1 MRAPRRPFATVMASV
16 MAVVMAGAV
25 LGACDLAPDWFGGT
39 EAPPLPGQRL
49 SVLALEGTVEPDPRI
64 ADLDVRLPRPYVN
77 ESWPQ
82 SGGYPDHAMH
92 HLAGGDRLEPFW
104 RADIGEGSGDDGRI
118 LTTPVVAGG
127 RIFAIDAVAEI
138 SAFDADS
145 GVLLWSIDPRLEDGE
160 EDGFGGGL
168 ALAHGLLFASTGF
181 GHVLALDP
189 SNGAVIW
196 RRDIGIP
203 MRAAPVVA
211 GERVFAVTYDNQL
224 WVLAAADGAVQWSHA
239 GISETAGLLGA
250 AVPAVDGGI
259 VIAPYSSGELLAFRV
274 ENGRTVWTDS
284 LGAQRP
290 GTGSLAA
297 LNDINGSP
305 VIDRGIAY
313 AISHGG
319 RLVAIDVRTG
329 SRVWEQ
335 DIAGLNTPWVA
346 GEFIFVVTVDGDV
359 VCLAR
364 LNGRV
369 RWVHSLPR
377 FEDEEE
383 REDPVF
389 WSGPLL
395 LSDRLIVLG
404 SNGDAL
410 AISPYSGRL
419 LGRLEMP
426 YGVRVSPIAA
436 NGTLYVLTDDGDLIA
451 LR

>member
-1 MRAPRRPFATVMASV
+1 MRPPFRFL
-16 MAVVMAGAV
+16 AVVLAGAA
-25 LGACDLAPDWFGGT
+25 LGACDLADEWFGGT

-49 SVLALEGTVEPDPRI
+49 SVLALQSTVEPDPRI
-64 ADLDVRLPRPYVN
+64 ADLDVRLPKPYVN

-82 SGGYPDHAMH
+82 AGGYPDHAMH
-92 HLAGGDRLEPFW
+92 HLAGGERLAPFW
-104 RADIGEGSGDDGRI
+104 RTGIGEGSGDDGRI
-118 LTTPVVAGG
+118 LSTPVVAGG
-127 RIFAIDAVAEI
+127 RVFTIDAVAEI
-138 SAFDADS
+138 SAFDAAS
-145 GVLLWSIDPRLEDGE
+145 GDRLWRLDARLEDGE

-168 ALAHGLLFASTGF
+168 ALAHGRLFASTGF
-181 GHVLALDP
+181 GHVIALDP
-189 SNGAVIW
+189 ANGAEIW
-196 RRDIGIP
+196 REDIGIP
-203 MRAAPVVA
+203 MRAAPVVV
-211 GERVFAVTYDNQL
+211 GERLFAVTYDNQL
-224 WVLAAADGAVQWSHA
+224 WVLSAIDGEVQWSHS

-250 AVPAVDGGI
+250 AVPAVDGDI
-259 VIAPYSSGELLAFRV
+259 VIAPYSSGELLALRV

-305 VIDRGIAY
+305 VIDRGVAY

-364 LNGRV
+364 RNGRV

-377 FEDEEE
+377 FEDAQE
-383 REDPVF
+383 RDEPVF
-389 WSGPLL
+389 WNGPLL

-419 LGRLEMP
+419 LGKLELP
-426 YGVRVSPIAA
+426 HGVRVAPIAA
-436 NGTLYVLTDDGDLIA
+436 NGTVYILTDDGDLIA

>member
-1 MRAPRRPFATVMASV
+1 MMRAPFRLF
-16 MAVVMAGAV
+16 AVVLMGAA
-25 LGACDLAPDWFGGT
+25 LGACDLVPDWFGAN

-49 SVLALEGTVEPDPRI
+49 SILALESTIEPDPRI

-92 HLAGGDRLEPFW
+92 HLAGGDRLAPFW
-104 RADIGEGSGDDGRI
+104 RTSIGEGSGDDGRI
-118 LTTPVVAGG
+118 LNTPVVADG
-127 RIFAIDAVAEI
+127 RIFAIDSEAEV
-138 SAFDADS
+138 SAFDVNTGDR
-145 GVLLWSIDPRLEDGE
+145 LWRIDPRIEDGE

-168 ALAHGLLFASTGF
+168 ALAHGLLFVSTGF

-189 SNGAVIW
+189 ANGAIIW
-196 RRDIGIP
+196 RQEIGIP

-211 GERVFAVTYDNQL
+211 GQRVFAVTYDNQL
-224 WVLAAADGAVQWSHA
+224 WVLAASDGAFQWNHA

-250 AVPAVDGGI
+250 AAPAVDGDI
-259 VIAPYSSGELLAFRV
+259 VIAPYSSGELLALRV
-274 ENGRTVWTDS
+274 ENGRTVWSDS
-284 LGAQRP
+284 LGAQRL

-305 VIDRGIAY
+305 VIDRGVAY

-329 SRVWEQ
+329 SRIWEQ
-335 DIAGLNTPWVA
+335 DIAGLNTPWIA
-346 GEFIFVVTVDGDV
+346 GEFLFVVTVDGDV
-359 VCLAR
+359 VCLSR
-364 LNGRV
+364 RNGRV

-377 FEDEEE
+377 FEDEESRDE
-383 REDPVF
+383 PVF
-389 WSGPLL
+389 WNGPLL

-419 LGRLEMP
+419 LGRLKMP

-436 NGTLYVLTDDGDLIA
+436 NGTLFVLTDDGDLIA

>member
-1 MRAPRRPFATVMASV
+1 MRPPFRIL
-16 MAVVMAGAV
+16 AVLIAGAF

-49 SVLALEGTVEPDPRI
+49 SVLALEGTIEPDPRI

-92 HLAGGDRLEPFW
+92 HLAGGDRLVPLW
-104 RADIGEGSGDDGRI
+104 RSNVGEGSGDDGRI
-118 LTTPVVAGG
+118 LTTPVIAGG
-127 RIFAIDAVAEI
+127 RVFAIDAIAEI
-138 SAFDADS
+138 SAFDANS
-145 GVLLWSIDPRLEDGE
+145 GKLLWSIDSRIEDDE

-168 ALAHGLLFASTGF
+168 AYARGLLFATTGF

-189 SNGAVIW
+189 SSGAQVW
-196 RRDIGIP
+196 RQDIGIP

-211 GERVFAVTYDNQL
+211 GGRMFVVTYDNQL
-224 WVLAAADGAVQWSHA
+224 WALSVKDGAVQWSNA
-239 GISETAGLLGA
+239 GIAETAGLLGA
-250 AVPAVDGGI
+250 ASPAVDSDI
-259 VIAPYSSGELLAFRV
+259 VIAPYSSGELIALRV
-274 ENGRTVWTDS
+274 ENGRTVWADS
-284 LGAQRP
+284 FGAQRP

-305 VIDRGIAY
+305 VIDRGVVF

-319 RLVAIDVRTG
+319 RMVAIDVRTG

-346 GEFIFVVTVDGDV
+346 GEYIFVVTVDGDV

-364 LNGRV
+364 RNGRV
-369 RWVHSLPR
+369 KWVHSLPR
-377 FEDEEE
+377 FEDPDSRDE
-383 REDPVF
+383 PVF
-389 WSGPLL
+389 WNGPLL

-419 LGRLEMP
+419 MGQLKMP
-426 YGVRVSPIAA
+426 HGVRVAPVAA
-436 NGTLYVLTDDGDLIA
+436 NGTLYVLTDEGDLVA

>member
-1 MRAPRRPFATVMASV
+1 MRPPFRIL
-16 MAVVMAGAV
+16 AVLIAGAF

-49 SVLALEGTVEPDPRI
+49 SVLALEGTIEPDPRI

-92 HLAGGDRLEPFW
+92 HLAGGDRLVPLW
-104 RADIGEGSGDDGRI
+104 RSNVGEGSGDDGRI
-118 LTTPVVAGG
+118 LTTPVIAGG
-127 RIFAIDAVAEI
+127 RVFAIDAIAEI
-138 SAFDADS
+138 SAFDANS
-145 GVLLWSIDPRLEDGE
+145 GKLLWSIDSRIEDDE

-168 ALAHGLLFASTGF
+168 AYARGLLFATTGF

-189 SNGAVIW
+189 SSCAQVW
-196 RRDIGIP
+196 RQDIGIP

-211 GERVFAVTYDNQL
+211 GGRMFVVTYDNQL
-224 WVLAAADGAVQWSHA
+224 WALSVKDGAVQWSNA
-239 GISETAGLLGA
+239 GIAETAGLLGA
-250 AVPAVDGGI
+250 ASPAVDSDI
-259 VIAPYSSGELLAFRV
+259 VIAPYSSGELIALRV
-274 ENGRTVWTDS
+274 ENGRTVWADS
-284 LGAQRP
+284 FGAQRP

-305 VIDRGIAY
+305 VIDRGVVF

-319 RLVAIDVRTG
+319 RMVAIDVRTG

-346 GEFIFVVTVDGDV
+346 GEYIFVVTVDGDV

-364 LNGRV
+364 RNGRV
-369 RWVHSLPR
+369 KWVHSLPR
-377 FEDEEE
+377 FEDPDSRDE
-383 REDPVF
+383 PVF
-389 WSGPLL
+389 WNGPLL

-419 LGRLEMP
+419 MGQLKMP
-426 YGVRVSPIAA
+426 HGVRVAPVAA
-436 NGTLYVLTDDGDLIA
+436 NGTLYVLTDEGDLVA

>member
-1 MRAPRRPFATVMASV
+1 MALRTDMMRTPFRVLALLMT
-16 MAVVMAGAV
+16 GAM
-25 LGACDLAPDWFGGT
+25 LAACDLAPDWFGGT

-49 SVLALEGTVEPDPRI
+49 SVLALEGAIEPDPRI

-92 HLAGGDRLEPFW
+92 HLAGGDNLALLW
-104 RADIGEGSGDDGRI
+104 RSDIGEGSGDDGRI

-127 RIFAIDAVAEI
+127 RVFAIDAVAEI
-138 SAFDADS
+138 TAFDANT
-145 GVLLWSIDPRLEDGE
+145 GNLLWRIDPRLEDDE

-168 ALAHGLLFASTGF
+168 AYAGGLLFATTGF

-189 SNGAVIW
+189 TTGAQVW
-196 RRDIGIP
+196 RQDIGIP
-203 MRAAPVVA
+203 MRAAPVVV
-211 GERVFAVTYDNQL
+211 GGRMFVVTYDNQL
-224 WVLAAADGAVQWSHA
+224 WALSAEDGAVQWSNA

-250 AVPAVDGGI
+250 ASPAVDNDI
-259 VIAPYSSGELLAFRV
+259 VIAPYSSGELIALRV
-274 ENGRTVWTDS
+274 ENGRTVWADS
-284 LGAQRP
+284 LGAQRL

-305 VIDRGIAY
+305 VIDRGVVY

-335 DIAGLNTPWVA
+335 DIAGLNTPWIA
-346 GEFIFVVTVDGDV
+346 GEYLFVVTVDGDV
-359 VCLAR
+359 VCLSR
-364 LNGRV
+364 RNGRV
-369 RWVHSLPR
+369 KWVHSLPR
-377 FEDEEE
+377 FEDPGS

-389 WSGPLL
+389 WNGPLL

-410 AISPYSGRL
+410 AISPYTGRL
-419 LGRLEMP
+419 MGRLEMP
-426 YGVRVSPIAA
+426 HGVRVAPVAA
-436 NGTLYVLTDDGDLIA
+436 NGTLFILTDDGNLVA

>member
-1 MRAPRRPFATVMASV
+1 MRPPFRIL
-16 MAVVMAGAV
+16 AVLIAGAF

-49 SVLALEGTVEPDPRI
+49 SVLALEGTIEPDPRI

-92 HLAGGDRLEPFW
+92 HLAGGDRLVPLW
-104 RADIGEGSGDDGRI
+104 RSNVGEGSGDDGRI
-118 LTTPVVAGG
+118 LTTPVIAGG
-127 RIFAIDAVAEI
+127 RVFAIDAIAEI
-138 SAFDADS
+138 SAFDANS
-145 GVLLWSIDPRLEDGE
+145 GKLLWSIDSRIEDDE

-168 ALAHGLLFASTGF
+168 AYARGLLFATTGF

-189 SNGAVIW
+189 SSGAQVW
-196 RRDIGIP
+196 RQDIGIP

-211 GERVFAVTYDNQL
+211 GGRMFVVTYDNQL
-224 WVLAAADGAVQWSHA
+224 WALSVKDGAVQWSNA
-239 GISETAGLLGA
+239 GIAETAGLLGA
-250 AVPAVDGGI
+250 ASPAVDSDI
-259 VIAPYSSGELLAFRV
+259 VIAPYSSGELIALRV
-274 ENGRTVWTDS
+274 ENGRTVWADS
-284 LGAQRP
+284 FGTQRS

-305 VIDRGIAY
+305 VIDRGVVF

-319 RLVAIDVRTG
+319 RMVAIDVRTG

-346 GEFIFVVTVDGDV
+346 GEYIFVVTVDGDV

-364 LNGRV
+364 RNGRV
-369 RWVHSLPR
+369 KWVHSLPR
-377 FEDEEE
+377 FEDPDSRDE
-383 REDPVF
+383 PVF
-389 WSGPLL
+389 WNGPLL

-419 LGRLEMP
+419 MGQLKMP
-426 YGVRVSPIAA
+426 HGVRVAPVAA
-436 NGTLYVLTDDGDLIA
+436 NGTLYVLTDEGDLVA

>member
-1 MRAPRRPFATVMASV
+1 MMRTPFRVL
-16 MAVVMAGAV
+16 AV
-25 LGACDLAPDWFGGT
+25 LMTGALLAACDLAPDWFGAN
-39 EAPPLPGQRL
+39 EAPPLPGQRI
-49 SVLALEGTVEPDPRI
+49 SVLALEGAIEPDPRI

-92 HLAGGDRLEPFW
+92 HLAGGDALAPFW
-104 RADIGEGSGDDGRI
+104 RSDIGEGSGDDGRI

-127 RIFAIDAVAEI
+127 RVFAIDAIAEI
-138 SAFDADS
+138 TAFDANTGD
-145 GVLLWSIDPRLEDGE
+145 LLWRIDPRLEDDE

-168 ALAHGLLFASTGF
+168 AYARGLLFATTGF

-189 SNGAVIW
+189 SNGAQVW
-196 RRDIGIP
+196 RQDIGIP
-203 MRAAPVVA
+203 MRAAPVVV
-211 GERVFAVTYDNQL
+211 GGRMFVVTYDNQL
-224 WVLAAADGAVQWSHA
+224 WALSAEDGAVQWSNA

-250 AVPAVDGGI
+250 ASPAVDGDI
-259 VIAPYSSGELLAFRV
+259 VIAPYSSGELIALRV
-274 ENGRTVWTDS
+274 ENGRTVWADS
-284 LGAQRP
+284 LGAQRL

-305 VIDRGIAY
+305 VIDRGVVY

-335 DIAGLNTPWVA
+335 DIAGLNTPWIA
-346 GEFIFVVTVDGDV
+346 GEYLFVVTVDGDV
-359 VCLAR
+359 VCLSR
-364 LNGRV
+364 RNGRV
-369 RWVHSLPR
+369 KWVHSLPR
-377 FEDEEE
+377 FEDPDS
-383 REDPVF
+383 RDDPVF
-389 WSGPLL
+389 WNGPLL

-410 AISPYSGRL
+410 AISPYTGRL
-419 LGRLEMP
+419 MGRLEMP
-426 YGVRVSPIAA
+426 HGVRVAPVAA
-436 NGTLYVLTDDGDLIA
+436 NGTLFILTDDGDLVA

>member
-1 MRAPRRPFATVMASV
+1 MRAPLRLFAIVL
-16 MAVVMAGAV
+16 AGAV
-25 LGACDLAPDWFGGT
+25 LGACGIADQWLGAN

-49 SVLALEGTVEPDPRI
+49 SVLALESAIEPDPRI

-92 HLAGGDRLEPFW
+92 HLAGGDNLVPLW
-104 RADIGEGSGDDGRI
+104 RASIGQGSDDDGRI

-127 RIFAIDAVAEI
+127 RIFTIDSKAEI
-138 SAFDADS
+138 SAFDAATGDQ
-145 GVLLWSIDPRLEDGE
+145 LWRIDPRVEDGE
-160 EDGFGGGL
+160 KDGFGGGL
-168 ALAHGLLFASTGF
+168 ALAHGRLFASTGF

-189 SNGAVIW
+189 EDGAIHW
-196 RRDIGIP
+196 RQDIGVP

-224 WVLAAADGAVQWSHA
+224 WVLAADDGAVQWSHA
-239 GISETAGLLGA
+239 GIAETAGLLGA
-250 AVPAVDGGI
+250 AAPAVDGDI
-259 VIAPYSSGELLAFRV
+259 VIAPYSSGELLALRV

-284 LGAQRP
+284 LGAQRA

-305 VIDRGIAY
+305 VIDRGVAY

-319 RLVAIDVRTG
+319 HFVAIDVRTG
-329 SRVWEQ
+329 SRIWEQ

-359 VCLAR
+359 VCLSR
-364 LNGRV
+364 RNGRV

-377 FEDEEE
+377 FEDAES
-383 REDPVF
+383 RDDPVF

-410 AISPYSGRL
+410 AISPYTGRL
-419 LGRLEMP
+419 LGRLTMP
-426 YGVRVSPIAA
+426 HGVRVAPIAA
-436 NGTLYVLTDDGDLIA
+436 NGTLFVLTDDGDLIA

>member
-1 MRAPRRPFATVMASV
+1 MRPPFRIL
-16 MAVVMAGAV
+16 AVLIAGAF

-49 SVLALEGTVEPDPRI
+49 SVLALEGTIEPDPRI

-92 HLAGGDRLEPFW
+92 HLAGGDRLAPLW
-104 RADIGEGSGDDGRI
+104 RSNVGEGSGDDGRI
-118 LTTPVVAGG
+118 LTTPVIAGG
-127 RIFAIDAVAEI
+127 RVFAIDAIAEI
-138 SAFDADS
+138 SAFDANS
-145 GVLLWSIDPRLEDGE
+145 GKLLWSIDSRIEDDE

-168 ALAHGLLFASTGF
+168 AYARGLLFATTGF

-189 SNGAVIW
+189 SSGAQVW
-196 RRDIGIP
+196 RQDIGIP

-211 GERVFAVTYDNQL
+211 GGRMFVVTYDNQL
-224 WVLAAADGAVQWSHA
+224 WALSVKDGAVQWSNA
-239 GISETAGLLGA
+239 GIAETAGLLGA
-250 AVPAVDGGI
+250 ASPAVDSDI
-259 VIAPYSSGELLAFRV
+259 VIAPYSSGELIALRV
-274 ENGRTVWTDS
+274 ENGRTVWADS
-284 LGAQRP
+284 FGAQRP

-305 VIDRGIAY
+305 VIDRGVVF

-319 RLVAIDVRTG
+319 RMVAIDVRTG

-346 GEFIFVVTVDGDV
+346 GEYIFVVTVDGDV

-364 LNGRV
+364 RNGRV
-369 RWVHSLPR
+369 KWVHSLPR
-377 FEDEEE
+377 FEDPDSRDE
-383 REDPVF
+383 PVF
-389 WSGPLL
+389 WNGPLL

-419 LGRLEMP
+419 MGQLKMP
-426 YGVRVSPIAA
+426 HGVRVAPVAA
-436 NGTLYVLTDDGDLIA
+436 NGTLYVLTDEGDLVA

>member
-1 MRAPRRPFATVMASV
+1 MLL
-16 MAVVMAGAV
+16 AGAL
-25 LGACDLAPDWFGGT
+25 LGACDVLPDYFGDN
-39 EAPPLPGQRL
+39 EAPPLPGQRI
-49 SVLALEGTVEPDPRI
+49 SVLALEGAIEPDPRI

-77 ESWPQ
+77 ASWPQ

-92 HLAGGDRLEPFW
+92 HLAGGDRLAQVW
-104 RADIGEGSGDDGRI
+104 RVGIGEGSGDDGRI
-118 LTTPVVAGG
+118 LTTPVIAGG
-127 RIFAIDAVAEI
+127 RVFTIDAIAEI
-138 SAFDADS
+138 SAFDADN
-145 GVLLWSIDPRLEDGE
+145 GDRLWSLDPRLEGGE

-168 ALAHGLLFASTGF
+168 AYAGGHLFVTTGF

-189 SNGAVIW
+189 GNGAELW

-203 MRAAPVVA
+203 MRAAPVVV
-211 GERVFAVTYDNQL
+211 GGRVFVVTYDNQL
-224 WVLAAADGAVQWSHA
+224 WALSAADGAVQWSNA
-239 GISETAGLLGA
+239 GITETAGLLGA
-250 AVPAVDGGI
+250 AAPAVDNDI
-259 VIAPYSSGELLAFRV
+259 VIAPYSSGELIALRV

-284 LGAQRP
+284 LGTQRP

-305 VIDRGIAY
+305 VIDRGVVY

-319 RLVAIDVRTG
+319 RLVAIDLRTG
-329 SRVWEQ
+329 SRIWEQ
-335 DIAGLNTPWVA
+335 DIAGLNTPWIA
-346 GEFIFVVTVDGDV
+346 GDYLFVVTVDGDV

-364 LNGRV
+364 RNGRV

-377 FEDEEE
+377 FEDSENRDE
-383 REDPVF
+383 PVF

-395 LSDRLIVLG
+395 LGDRLIVLG

-426 YGVRVSPIAA
+426 HGVRIAPVAA
-436 NGTLYVLTDDGDLIA
+436 NRTLYILTDDGDLIA